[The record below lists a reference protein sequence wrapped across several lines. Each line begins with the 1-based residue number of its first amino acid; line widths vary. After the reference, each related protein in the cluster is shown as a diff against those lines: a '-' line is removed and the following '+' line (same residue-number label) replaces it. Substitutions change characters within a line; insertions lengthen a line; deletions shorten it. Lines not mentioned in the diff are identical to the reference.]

1 MIVLRMRIIIAS
13 RLYDN
18 KCVRAEAMD
27 QDLMEPGESG
37 GGLASQRLLEC
48 CSDDNSDKEKQFTP
62 YASASS
68 MATPTIKT
76 AETPPSSSTPPL
88 PRPEEVEY
96 ACVKRE
102 ESTPLPAPVPWTS
115 PAERAAVAMSRRR
128 AMTKMKA
135 SVPYV
140 VLSGLQTAVG
150 AVVLSVGGAAFA
162 TTPTFNAGCFWAGLV
177 VRLLYNKKSTE

>member
-1 MIVLRMRIIIAS
+1 MRIIIA
-13 RLYDN
+13 
-18 KCVRAEAMD
+18 CVSMTTSACVHAEAMD

-37 GGLASQRLLEC
+37 ASQTQRLLEC
-48 CSDDNSDKEKQFTP
+48 ISDDNSDKEKQCTP

-76 AETPPSSSTPPL
+76 SETTPSSSTL

-96 ACVKRE
+96 ACVKHE

-177 VRLLYNKKSTE
+177 VRSDSYSRS